1 MATKFTSKED
11 ALKNSKWWIIDATN
25 VPVGRLASNAAVLIR
40 GKHRPDYT
48 PNVDGGD
55 FVIVVNADKVRL
67 SGDKASKKMYRH
79 HTGYMGGLK
88 EIVAEDLLA
97 SNPERVIEL
106 AVAGMLPEGVLGHRM
121 KGKLKVYRGGDHPH
135 APQMPQEFK
144 VAA

>member
-11 ALKNSKWWIIDATN
+11 ALKNSKWWIVDATN
-25 VPVGRLASNAAVLIR
+25 VPVGRLASQVATLIR

-55 FVIVVNADKVRL
+55 FVIVVNAEKIRFT
-67 SGDKASKKMYRH
+67 GDKLAKKMYRH
-79 HTGYMGGLK
+79 HTGFMGGLK
-88 EIVAEDLLA
+88 EIVAQKLLTT
-97 SNPERVIEL
+97 NPERVIEL
-106 AVAGMLPEGVLGHRM
+106 AVAGMLPEGILGHRM
-121 KGKLKVYRGGDHPH
+121 KGKLKVYVGGEHPH